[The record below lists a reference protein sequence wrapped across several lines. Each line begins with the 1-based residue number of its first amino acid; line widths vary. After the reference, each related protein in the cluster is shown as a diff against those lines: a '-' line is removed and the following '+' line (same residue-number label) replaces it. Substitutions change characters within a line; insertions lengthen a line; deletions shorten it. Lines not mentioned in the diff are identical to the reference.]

1 MHVDNACR
9 AQPVAALGE
18 PWGAEAMSTRFD
30 GETVSHTAR
39 REREKK
45 RPSSR
50 MAMPVQLD
58 LIDWIAAQA
67 EHTS

>member
-1 MHVDNACR
+1 
-9 AQPVAALGE
+9 
-18 PWGAEAMSTRFD
+18 MSTRFD